1 MCGEEVL
8 PDYPHD
14 EVKNPGV
21 NHFPDG
27 VFQKCLKLIQ
37 REREAERERLKK
49 IKRQRNNAKERMQQR
64 NENVVL
70 PTTDEWGGMD
80 ELASPQPPSR
90 TGAAVAVVD
99 QFDAQ
104 WDMALSTATV
114 AVPLTNSQAAQQ
126 QYQNRINTAP
136 APPATITPAHGRPGA
151 TGIPV
156 YTLDQPA
163 TMGSPVRTTPAAHRT
178 TNVPVRAANVR
189 R

>member
-1 MCGEEVL
+1 ML

-70 PTTDEWGGMD
+70 PTTDEWGGLD
-80 ELASPQPPSR
+80 ELASPQPPQR
-90 TGAAVAVVD
+90 AAVAVVD

-104 WDMALSTATV
+104 WDMALSSASV

-126 QYQNRINTAP
+126 QFQNRLATAP
-136 APPATITPAHGRPGA
+136 TAAAPVIQHGRPGA
-151 TGIPV
+151 APAGIPV
-156 YTLDQPA
+156 YTLDPQGGAGPV
-163 TMGSPVRTTPAAHRT
+163 GSPVRTVPAAHRT
-178 TNVPVRAANVR
+178 TNVPVRNAHR
-189 R
+189 